1 MIQLAIP
8 GRDPLSL
15 TTLVSDV
22 NGTLAVDGQ
31 LIEAVIPLFKEIS
44 QSLQV
49 YLLTAD
55 TMGTAQQIADQLG
68 ARIHRL
74 TPGNEVRQKADF
86 LQQFGC
92 EHCVCLGQGANDE
105 ELLRQA
111 GLGIAVL
118 SKEGSATAT
127 LLAADVVAPDI
138 VSALHLITH
147 PKRIVA
153 TLRK

>member
-8 GRDPLSL
+8 GRDPISL

-22 NGTLAVDGQ
+22 NGTLAIDGR

-44 QSLQV
+44 DALEV

-55 TMGTAQQIADQLG
+55 TLGTAAQIAERLN
-68 ARIHRL
+68 AKIHRL
-74 TPGNEVRQKADF
+74 TPGNEIQQKAEF

-92 EHCVCLGQGANDE
+92 EHCITLGQGANDE
-105 ELLRQA
+105 EMLRQA

-118 SKEGSATAT
+118 SKEGSAPAT
-127 LLAADVVAPDI
+127 LQAADIIAPDI
-138 VSALHLITH
+138 VSALELIIH

>member
-8 GRDPLSL
+8 GRDPLTL

-44 QSLQV
+44 DSLEI

-55 TMGTAQQIADQLG
+55 TMGTAPQIAERLNAKLQ
-68 ARIHRL
+68 RL
-74 TPGNEVRQKADF
+74 TPGNEIRQKADF
-86 LQQFGC
+86 LQQFGR
-92 EHCVCLGQGANDE
+92 EHCVTLGQGANDE

-118 SKEGSATAT
+118 SREGSAAST
-127 LLAADVVAPDI
+127 LQAADVIAPDI
-138 VSALHLITH
+138 VTALELITH

>member
-1 MIQLAIP
+1 MIQLTIP
-8 GRDPLSL
+8 GREPLTL

-31 LIEAVIPLFKEIS
+31 LIEAVIPLFTEIS
-44 QSLQV
+44 QSLEV
-49 YLLTAD
+49 YLLSAD
-55 TMGTAQQIADQLG
+55 TLGTAQQIADQLN
-68 ARIHRL
+68 ARVHRL

-86 LQQFGC
+86 LRQFGS
-92 EHCVCLGQGANDE
+92 EHCVTLGQGANDE

-118 SKEGSATAT
+118 SREGSAAST
-127 LLAADVVAPDI
+127 LQAADIVAPDI
-138 VSALHLITH
+138 VSALELITH